1 MWPLLALSIATFA
14 CALER
19 AWFWL
24 QLLTKED
31 RIVHDVL
38 EAARHDLG
46 TAAAIAERAHILAI
60 GRFLAAPLRLRNPSP
75 ETFHLAMEAAADKEF
90 MQMRKGDKLLEST
103 IAIAPLLG
111 LLGTVTGL
119 ITTFNNLNIGGG
131 GASGAAATKAA
142 AGIGEALTATATGML
157 IAITALAFFRIFV
170 SLQSQQM
177 DYFSS
182 VGSELE
188 LIYRQ
193 IWYEPSLANKIQPI
207 SRQDSGFASSGSS
220 IDSYGQA
227 PIIDNP
233 ASRSSGYPEY

>member
-1 MWPLLALSIATFA
+1 MWPLLGLSVATFA

-24 QLLTKED
+24 QLLSKED

-46 TAAAIAERAHILAI
+46 TAAAIAERARILAI
-60 GRFLAAPLRLRNPSP
+60 GRFLSAPLRLRHPSP

-90 MQMRKGDKLLEST
+90 IQMRKGDKLLET
-103 IAIAPLLG
+103 VIAIAPLLG

-119 ITTFNNLNIGGG
+119 ISTFNNLNIGGG
-131 GASGAAATKAA
+131 GGAASGASATKAA

-193 IWYEPSLANKIQPI
+193 NWYEPSLAHKSSLVSTHTTYSQPEV
-207 SRQDSGFASSGSS
+207 S
-220 IDSYGQA
+220 
-227 PIIDNP
+227 NP
-233 ASRSSGYPEY
+233 DPRARETRS

>member
-1 MWPLLALSIATFA
+1 MWPLLGLSVVTFA

-24 QLLTKED
+24 QLLSKED

-38 EAARHDLG
+38 EAARHDLRK
-46 TAAAIAERAHILAI
+46 AAAIAEQAHLLAI
-60 GRFLAAPLRLRNPSP
+60 GRFLVAPLRLKNPSP

-90 MQMRKGDKLLEST
+90 MQMRKGDKLLESV

-119 ITTFNNLNIGGG
+119 ITTFNNLNIGAG
-131 GASGAAATKAA
+131 SGAATNTGATKAA

-157 IAITALAFFRIFV
+157 IAIIALAFFRIFV

-193 IWYEPSLANKIQPI
+193 VWYEPSLADKIQPI
-207 SRQDSGFASSGSS
+207 NTEQSHDEEDVSTL
-220 IDSYGQA
+220 
-227 PIIDNP
+227 
-233 ASRSSGYPEY
+233 ASRTKD